1 MNLENYNLLTGVVM
15 LETMWKSRAQD
26 LLDLIS
32 PFVLYASAKVSS
44 PNEIID
50 KNNVLSIIKQEFGYT
65 DMPMVVVEKVFKRN
79 PQLFQRSYGEY
90 KLIGNLDV
98 IVEEIEKRRT
108 DCETKINTI
117 SGQLMEYFEEHTN
130 SHKRITIDE
139 AAGYLQG
146 FFSRYG
152 IFVGTNQLEEH
163 AEDYEWREYDYN
175 IARYIFEKKDSHE
188 IEYEYVIDLVKG
200 YFLQSA
206 IYIQAG
212 NGNIISSTYRNV
224 SFYYDTPFLLR
235 LLGYKTS
242 EDEKAAIELHK
253 ALEKQRGKFFYF
265 PQTQHEVV
273 GILNA
278 YQRDLGHTSY
288 FTLEGLDEKKYASA
302 DVERLKHTWENKLNY
317 TFGAKLSERPEYSK
331 RSDGT
336 IDTQTIIDEDDLV
349 GYMKEKIKWRSLD
362 SLGADMESVIGI
374 HKLRGSIISEEIEHC
389 KALFVTTNSKLANE
403 VNTYYKNNVNDKTFP
418 LVITDSDLA
427 ALTWIKCGSTGDLP
441 ERQLLRNAF
450 MATQPTPEILE
461 KFSMVLD
468 QMKSEGK
475 LSYELAVAIKSSRYT
490 KKELLF
496 ASFEGEDEINESLVE
511 KIHSML
517 KEEYSLDARQ
527 DELRKA
533 NKKQSEIRQTQLSQA
548 RNKAREKAL
557 TKKEKSLKCSRRIVA
572 GISALICIVAVIGLV
587 ISVKESKI
595 SNPVYYT
602 SLIVSSIIS
611 AISVFD
617 TVNGKKIMI
626 DRILVNYANNLYEET
641 YKEAYDEYISV
652 INSEDM

>member
-1 MNLENYNLLTGVVM
+1 M

-32 PFVLYASAKVSS
+32 PFVLYASARVSS

-50 KNNVLSIIKQEFGYT
+50 KNNVLTIIKQEFGYT

-79 PQLFQRSYGEY
+79 PRLFQRSHGEY
-90 KLIGNLDV
+90 RLIGNTDV
-98 IVEEIEKRRT
+98 IVGEIEKRRT
-108 DCETKINTI
+108 ECETKINMI
-117 SGQLMEYFEEHTN
+117 SGQLIDYFEKHTN
-130 SHKRITIDE
+130 SHKKITADK
-139 AAGYLQG
+139 AVNYLQG
-146 FFSRYG
+146 FFSRHG

-163 AEDYEWREYDYN
+163 SDENEWREYDYY
-175 IARYIFEKKDSHE
+175 IAQYIFEKKDAHE
-188 IEYEYVIDLVKG
+188 IEYDYVIDLVKG

-206 IYIQAG
+206 LYTQAG

-265 PQTQHEVV
+265 PQTQSEVA

-288 FTLEGLDEKKYASA
+288 FTLEGLDKKRYSSA

-317 TFGAKLSERPEYSK
+317 TYNAKLAERPEYPK
-331 RSDGT
+331 RTDGT
-336 IDTQTIIDEDDLV
+336 IDIQSTIDEDDLV
-349 GYMKEKIKWRSLD
+349 KYIKERIKWRTQD
-362 SLGADMESVIGI
+362 SLEADMESVIGI
-374 HKLRGSIISEEIEHC
+374 HKLRGSIQSEEIEHC
-389 KALFVTTNSKLANE
+389 KAVFVTTNSKLANE
-403 VNTYYKNNVNDKTFP
+403 INIYYRNNVNDKTFP

-461 KFSMVLD
+461 KFSVVLD
-468 QMKSEGK
+468 QMQGEGK

-496 ASFEGEDEINESLVE
+496 ASFDGEDEINESLVD
-511 KIHSML
+511 KIHNML
-517 KEEYSLDARQ
+517 KEEYSYDARQ

-533 NKKQSEIRQTQLSQA
+533 NKKQSEIRQKQLSQA
-548 RNKAREKAL
+548 RSKARDKAQDAKD
-557 TKKEKSLKCSRRIVA
+557 KKLKNGRKA
-572 GISALICIVAVIGLV
+572 ATGISAGIFIVAIIGLI
-587 ISVKESKI
+587 ISVKDLQL
-595 SNPVYYT
+595 SNPVY
-602 SLIVSSIIS
+602 LICIFFFLITS

-617 TVNGKKIMI
+617 TLMGKMLMI
-626 DRILVNYANNLYEET
+626 DRLIANHANSVFEEVYKKAYEE
-641 YKEAYDEYISV
+641 YAAVIS
-652 INSEDM
+652 NEEL